1 MNNKTKKRTPKQ
13 GELLNLLNYLLDT
26 VSTDKTLTSKSQED
40 ENENENDEILMSSK
54 NEKKKM
60 LKIKKPVPIL
70 KKWQIKKKM
79 RIKTFC

>member
-26 VSTDKTLTSKSQED
+26 VLTDKTLKSKSQED
-40 ENENENDEILMSSK
+40 ENENDEILMSSK
-54 NEKKKM
+54 NEKKNAKN
-60 LKIKKPVPIL
+60 KKASTNT
-70 KKWQIKKKM
+70 KKVKNKKKNM